1 MKIAKLDLPDS
12 AIEFLHSQGFEKLYP
27 PQADSVKSGLM
38 DGKNILV
45 SAPTASGKTLIAML
59 AMLSHLSKNNSDNNN
74 DDSNHNGIGKKVI
87 YLSPL
92 RALAAEKFTEFKK
105 LEKISLGKKIKV
117 GISTGDF
124 ENLEKNLEKNNIL
137 ILTNEKMDSI
147 IRHGAEW
154 IEDIGLVISDEV
166 HLIGDES
173 RGPTLEMILTQLKLL
188 ETKPQIVGL
197 SATITNSEELS
208 DWLGCNLVKNDWRP
222 VPLSEGVCD
231 GGEVTMSDGKT
242 FEVERS
248 IRGTPI
254 DLGVQSVKEGGQSLV
269 FAETRTR
276 SKSLATKAAD
286 AVSQVL
292 EKKDLKNL
300 EKTSKKIMSE
310 NEHTELVKTLALLI
324 KKGVAFHHA
333 GLNQNC
339 RGTVETEFRKGTIK
353 LLSST
358 PTLAAGV
365 NLPARR
371 VVISNINRY
380 NAKVGANRPISILE
394 YKQLCGRAGRPQYD
408 DYGESIIVGNGNTE
422 DLIDYYINGEPEPII
437 SKITDDKSLRTHVL
451 SVVVTNP
458 GIKKDDILEFF
469 LQTLGG
475 MQSRK
480 PTIKFAID
488 ISLRFLSSEY
498 LIVKKGERYAAT
510 EFGKK
515 TSMLYIDP
523 LTATSFRDAV
533 ENVSP
538 DGKHTFGFLHLIS
551 KCDEFF
557 PKFSLRNKDYGAAS
571 VLIENNSS
579 ELLESISEYDCSR
592 SLLALNAWITES
604 SELSLSDNL
613 GIESGDMH
621 RMAETANWLSYC
633 LREISKHVERADL
646 LDELDNL
653 RKRIVYGIREELL
666 DLVRVKGIGR
676 VRARILYKNNIRNLD
691 DLAKIPVNKLAEI
704 DKIGSTI
711 ADNIKTELRR
721 IRY

>member
-1 MKIAKLDLPDS
+1 MKIEKLGLLKS
-12 AIEFLHSQGFEKLYP
+12 AIDFLLSEGFSKLYP
-27 PQADSVKSGLM
+27 PQADCVDAGLL
-38 DGKNILV
+38 DGKSILV
-45 SAPTASGKTLIAML
+45 SAPTASGKTLTAIL
-59 AMLSHLSKNNSDNNN
+59 ATISYLSKNN
-74 DDSNHNGIGKKVI
+74 GKVI

-105 LEKISLGKKIKV
+105 LEKVELGKKIKV

-124 ENLEKNLEKNNIL
+124 ENIEKNLEKNDVI

-154 IEDIGLVISDEV
+154 INDIGLVIADEI

-173 RGPTLEMILTQLKLL
+173 RGPTLEMILTKLKLL
-188 ETKPQIVGL
+188 ASKPQIVGL
-197 SATITNSEELS
+197 SATITNSDEIAN
-208 DWLGCNLVKNDWRP
+208 WLDCILVKNDWRP
-222 VPLSEGVCD
+222 VPLSEGVYD
-231 GGEVTMSDGKT
+231 AGKVIMSDGKK
-242 FEVERS
+242 FKVEPS
-248 IRGTPI
+248 LCGIPI
-254 DLGVQSVKEGGQSLV
+254 DLGVQSVRDGGQSLV

-276 SKSLATKAAD
+276 SKALATKAAE
-286 AVSQVL
+286 VISQFLGKKESEDL
-292 EKKDLKNL
+292 EKI
-300 EKTSKKIMSE
+300 SKKILSN
-310 NEHTELVKTLALLI
+310 NEHTELVKTLATLI

-339 RGTVETEFRKGTIK
+339 RQTIETEFRKGTIK

-380 NAKVGANRPISILE
+380 NAKVGRNIPISILE

-408 DYGESIIVGNGNTE
+408 DYGESIIVGNGNSE
-422 DLIDYYINGEPEPII
+422 DLMEYYIHGEPEPIA

-451 SVVVTNP
+451 SVIVTSP
-458 GIKKDDILEFF
+458 GIKKEDILDFF

-475 MQSRK
+475 LQSRK
-480 PTIKFAID
+480 ATIKFAID
-488 ISLRFLSSEY
+488 ISLRFLTNAF
-498 LIVKKGERYAAT
+498 LIIKKGERYAAT

-523 LTATSFRDAV
+523 LTATYFRDAI
-533 ENVSP
+533 ENVS
-538 DGKHTFGFLHLIS
+538 KERTHTFGFLHLIS
-551 KCDEFF
+551 SCDEFF
-557 PKFSLRNKDYGAAS
+557 PKFSLRQKDNSTAS
-571 VLIENNSS
+571 LMITNHSS
-579 ELLESISEYDCSR
+579 ELLTPISEYDCSR
-592 SLLALNAWITES
+592 SLLALQSWITES
-604 SELSLSDNL
+604 SELSLSDSL

-621 RMAETANWLSYC
+621 RIAETADWLSYC

-646 LDELDNL
+646 LDELENL
-653 RKRIVYGIREELL
+653 RRRIVYGIRGELL
-666 DLVRVKGIGR
+666 DLVKVKGIGR
-676 VRARILYKNNIRNLD
+676 IRARMLYKHGIKTLD

-711 ADNIKTELRR
+711 ADNIKSELRKVR
-721 IRY
+721 

>member
-1 MKIAKLDLPDS
+1 MNIERLELPDT
-12 AIEFLHSQGFEKLYP
+12 AIDFLKSQGFEKLYP
-27 PQADSVKSGLM
+27 PQADSVKSGLLN
-38 DGKNILV
+38 GKSILV

-59 AMLSHLSKNNSDNNN
+59 AMLSYISKNK
-74 DDSNHNGIGKKVI
+74 GKVI

-92 RALAAEKFTEFKK
+92 RALAAEKFSEFKK
-105 LEKISLGKKIKV
+105 LEKISLGNKIKV
-117 GISTGDF
+117 AISTGDF
-124 ENLEKNLEKNNIL
+124 ENIEKNLEKSNVL

-147 IRHGAEW
+147 IRHSAEW
-154 IEDIGLVISDEV
+154 VDEIGLVISDEV
-166 HLIGDES
+166 HLIGDEN

-188 ETKPQIVGL
+188 DTKPQIVGL
-197 SATITNSEELS
+197 SATITNSDEIA
-208 DWLGCNLVKNDWRP
+208 DWLGCKLVKNDWRP

-231 GGEVTMSDGKT
+231 GGEVIMSDGKI

-248 IRGTPI
+248 LRGTPI
-254 DLGVQSVKEGGQSLV
+254 DLGVQSVQQGGQSLV
-269 FAETRTR
+269 FAETRAR

-286 AVSQVL
+286 VISLML
-292 EKKDLKNL
+292 EKKEITEL
-300 EKTSKKIMSE
+300 EKTSKKILSE
-310 NEHTELVKTLALLI
+310 NEHTELVKTLALLV

-333 GLNQNC
+333 GLNQKC
-339 RGTVETEFRKGTIK
+339 RETIETEFRKGKIK

-371 VVISNINRY
+371 VVISSVNRY

-422 DLIDYYINGEPEPII
+422 DLIEYYINGEPEPIV
-437 SKITDDKSLRTHVL
+437 SKITDDKSLRTHIL
-451 SVVVTNP
+451 SVIVTHP
-458 GIKKDDILEFF
+458 GIKKEEILEFF

-475 MQSRK
+475 LQSRK

-488 ISLRFLSSEY
+488 ISLRFLSSKY
-498 LIVKKGERYAAT
+498 LIIKKGERFAAT

-523 LTATSFRDAV
+523 LTATYFRDSI
-533 ENVSP
+533 ENVSQEK
-538 DGKHTFGFLHLIS
+538 KHTFGFLHLITN
-551 KCDEFF
+551 CEEFF
-557 PKFSLRNKDYGAAS
+557 PKFSLRQKDYELAS
-571 VLIENNSS
+571 LMIENNSS
-579 ELLESISEYDCSR
+579 ELLEPISEYDCSR
-592 SLLALNAWITES
+592 SLLALQSWLTES
-604 SELSLSDNL
+604 TELSLSDSL

-621 RMAETANWLSYC
+621 RMTENADWLTYC

-646 LDELDNL
+646 LEELDDL
-653 RKRIVYGIREELL
+653 RKRVVYGIREELL
-666 DLVRVKGIGR
+666 DLVKIKGIGR
-676 VRARILYKNNIRNLD
+676 VRSRILYKHGIKNLN

-711 ADNIKTELRR
+711 ADNIKTELRK
-721 IRY
+721 IR

>member
-1 MKIAKLDLPDS
+1 MKIDKLDLPDA
-12 AIEFLHSQGFEKLYP
+12 AIEFLKSQGFEKLYP
-27 PQADSVKSGLM
+27 PQSDSVKSGLLN
-38 DGKNILV
+38 GKSILV
-45 SAPTASGKTLIAML
+45 SAPTASGKTLIATL
-59 AMLSHLSKNNSDNNN
+59 AILGYLSKNK
-74 DDSNHNGIGKKVI
+74 GKVI

-92 RALAAEKFTEFKK
+92 RALAAEKFSEFKK
-105 LEKISLGKKIKV
+105 LEKIALGKKIKIS
-117 GISTGDF
+117 ISTGDF
-124 ENLEKNLEKNNIL
+124 ENIEKNLEKSNVL

-154 IEDIGLVISDEV
+154 VEEIGLVVTDEV
-166 HLIGDES
+166 HLIGDEN

-188 ETKPQIVGL
+188 DTKPQIVGL
-197 SATITNSEELS
+197 SATITNSEEIA
-208 DWLGCNLVKNDWRP
+208 DWLACKLVKNDWRP
-222 VPLSEGVCD
+222 VPLTEGVCD
-231 GGEVTMSDGKT
+231 AGEVKMSDGKT

-254 DLGVQSVKEGGQSLV
+254 DLGVQSVMQGGQSLV

-276 SKSLATKAAD
+276 SKSLATKASD
-286 AVSQVL
+286 VISQVL
-292 EKKDLKNL
+292 KKKELTDL
-300 EKTSKKIMSE
+300 EKTSKKILSE
-310 NEHTELVKTLALLI
+310 NEHTELVKTLALLV

-333 GLNQNC
+333 GLNQKC
-339 RGTVETEFRKGTIK
+339 RETIETEFRKGTIK

-371 VVISNINRY
+371 VVISNVNRY

-422 DLIDYYINGEPEPII
+422 DLIDYYINGEAEPIV
-437 SKITDDKSLRTHVL
+437 SKITDDKSLRTHIL
-451 SVVVTNP
+451 SVIVTHP
-458 GIKKDDILEFF
+458 GIKKDEILEFF

-475 MQSRK
+475 LQSRK

-498 LIVKKGERYAAT
+498 LIIKKGERYAAT

-523 LTATSFRDAV
+523 LTATYFRDAI
-533 ENVSP
+533 ENVSQER
-538 DGKHTFGFLHLIS
+538 KHTFGFLHLIS
-551 KCDEFF
+551 NCEEFF
-557 PKFSLRNKDYGAAS
+557 PKFSLRNKDYESAS
-571 VLIENNSS
+571 LLIENNSS
-579 ELLESISEYDCSR
+579 ELLEPISEYDCSR
-592 SLLALNAWITES
+592 SLLALHAWITES
-604 SELSLSDNL
+604 SELSLSDSL

-646 LDELDNL
+646 LEELGNL
-653 RKRIVYGIREELL
+653 RRRIVYGIKEELL
-666 DLVRVKGIGR
+666 ELVRVKGIGR
-676 VRARILYKNNIRNLD
+676 VRARILYKNGIKNLD

-704 DKIGSTI
+704 DKIGSTL
-711 ADNIKTELRR
+711 ADNIKSELRKVR
-721 IRY
+721 

>member
-1 MKIAKLDLPDS
+1 MKIEKLDLPEP
-12 AIEFLHSQGFEKLYP
+12 AIEFLKSQGFEKLYP
-27 PQADSVKSGLM
+27 PQADSVKSGLL
-38 DGKNILV
+38 GEQSILV

-59 AMLSHLSKNNSDNNN
+59 AMLSYLSKNK
-74 DDSNHNGIGKKVI
+74 GKVI

-92 RALAAEKFTEFKK
+92 RALAAEKLSEFKK
-105 LEKISLGKKIKV
+105 LEKIPLGNKIKV

-124 ENLEKNLEKNNIL
+124 ESLEKNLEKNNVL
-137 ILTNEKMDSI
+137 ILTNEKMDSV

-154 IEDIGLVISDEV
+154 IEEIGLVITDEV

-173 RGPTLEMILTQLKLL
+173 RGPTLEMVLTQLKRLD
-188 ETKPQIVGL
+188 TKPQIVGL
-197 SATITNSEELS
+197 SATITNSDEIA
-208 DWLGCNLVKNDWRP
+208 DWLDCKLVKNDWRP

-231 GGEVTMSDGKT
+231 AGEVTMSNGKT
-242 FEVERS
+242 FEIERS
-248 IRGTPI
+248 LRGTPI
-254 DLGVQSVKEGGQSLV
+254 DLGVQSVQQGGQSLV

-286 AVSQVL
+286 AVSQIL
-292 EKKDLKNL
+292 EKKDLTEL
-300 EKTSKKIMSE
+300 EKTSKKILSQ
-310 NEHTELVKTLALLI
+310 NEHTDLVKTLALLV

-333 GLNQNC
+333 GLNQKC
-339 RGTVETEFRKGTIK
+339 RETIETEFRKGTIK

-371 VVISNINRY
+371 VVISNVNRY

-408 DYGESIIVGNGNTE
+408 DYGESIIVGNGNIE
-422 DLIDYYINGEPEPII
+422 DLIDHYINGEPEPIV

-451 SVVVTNP
+451 SVIVTNP
-458 GIKKDDILEFF
+458 GIKKDEILEFF

-475 MQSRK
+475 LQSRK

-523 LTATSFRDAV
+523 LTATYFRDAV
-533 ENVSP
+533 ENVSQDRSHP
-538 DGKHTFGFLHLIS
+538 FGFLHLIS
-551 KCDEFF
+551 NCEEFF
-557 PKFSLRNKDYGAAS
+557 PKFSLRNKDYESAS
-571 VLIENNSS
+571 LLIENNSS
-579 ELLESISEYDCSR
+579 ELLEPISEYDCSR
-592 SLLALNAWITES
+592 SLLALHAWITES
-604 SELSLSDNL
+604 SELSLSDSL

-621 RMAETANWLSYC
+621 RMAETANWLLYC

-646 LDELDNL
+646 LEELDNL

-676 VRARILYKNNIRNLD
+676 VRARILYKHGIKNLN
-691 DLAKIPVNKLAEI
+691 DLAKTPVDKLAEI

-711 ADNIKTELRR
+711 ADNIKSELRKV
-721 IRY
+721 RY

>member
-1 MKIAKLDLPDS
+1 MKIEQLDLPDT
-12 AIEFLHSQGFEKLYP
+12 AIEFLKSQGFEKLYP
-27 PQADSVKSGLM
+27 PQADSIESGLL
-38 DGKNILV
+38 DGKSILV

-59 AMLSHLSKNNSDNNN
+59 AMISYLSKND
-74 DDSNHNGIGKKVI
+74 GKVI

-92 RALAAEKFTEFKK
+92 RALAAEKFSEFKK
-105 LEKISLGKKIKV
+105 LEKVALENKV
-117 GISTGDF
+117 KVSISTGDY
-124 ENLEKNLEKNNIL
+124 ENIEKNLENSNVL

-154 IEDIGLVISDEV
+154 VEEIGLVITDEV
-166 HLIGDES
+166 HLIGDEN

-197 SATITNSEELS
+197 SATITNSDEIAN
-208 DWLGCNLVKNDWRP
+208 WLGCKLVKNDWRP

-231 GGEVTMSDGKT
+231 AGEVTMSDGKT
-242 FEVERS
+242 FPVERS
-248 IRGTPI
+248 ICGTPI

-269 FAETRTR
+269 FAETRNR

-286 AVSQVL
+286 AISQIL
-292 EKKDLKNL
+292 EKKDLKEL
-300 EKTSKKIMSE
+300 EKTSKKILSE
-310 NEHTELVKTLALLI
+310 NEHTELIKTLAFLV

-339 RGTVETEFRKGTIK
+339 RETIETEFRKGNIK

-380 NAKVGANRPISILE
+380 NAKVGKNMPISILE

-408 DYGESIIVGNGNTE
+408 DYGEAIIVGNGNTE
-422 DLIDYYINGEPEPII
+422 DLTDYYINGEPEPII
-437 SKITDDKSLRTHVL
+437 SKITDDKSLRTHIL
-451 SVVVTNP
+451 SVIVTHP
-458 GIKKDDILEFF
+458 GIKKDEILEFF

-475 MQSRK
+475 LQSRK

-498 LIVKKGERYAAT
+498 LIIKKGERYAAT

-523 LTATSFRDAV
+523 LTATSFRDAI
-533 ENVSP
+533 ENVSQERR
-538 DGKHTFGFLHLIS
+538 HTLGYLHLIS
-551 KCDEFF
+551 NCEEFF
-557 PKFSLRNKDYGAAS
+557 PKFSLRQKDYESAS
-571 VLIENNSS
+571 LLIENNSS
-579 ELLESISEYDCSR
+579 ELLEPISEYDCSR
-592 SLLALNAWITES
+592 SLLALQAWITES
-604 SELSLSDNL
+604 TELSLSDTL

-621 RMAETANWLSYC
+621 RMAEMANWLSYC

-646 LDELDNL
+646 LEELDDL

-666 DLVRVKGIGR
+666 ELVRVKGIGR
-676 VRARILYKNNIRNLD
+676 VRARILFKHGIKNLD

-711 ADNIKTELRR
+711 ADNIKDELRKVR
-721 IRY
+721 

>member
-1 MKIAKLDLPDS
+1 MNIDKLKLSES
-12 AIEFLHSQGFEKLYP
+12 AIEFLKSQGYTKLYP
-27 PQADSVKSGLM
+27 PQADSVKSGLL
-38 DGKNILV
+38 DGQSILV

-59 AMLSHLSKNNSDNNN
+59 AMLSYLSNNK
-74 DDSNHNGIGKKVI
+74 GKVI

-105 LEKISLGKKIKV
+105 LEKVALGNKV
-117 GISTGDF
+117 KVAISTGDF
-124 ENLEKNLEKNNIL
+124 EHIEKNLEKSNVL

-154 IEDIGLVISDEV
+154 VDEIGLVISDEV
-166 HLIGDES
+166 HLIGDEN

-197 SATITNSEELS
+197 SATITNSDEIA
-208 DWLGCNLVKNDWRP
+208 DWLECKLVKNDWRP

-231 GGEVTMSDGKT
+231 EGQVTMSDGKT

-248 IRGTPI
+248 LMGTPI
-254 DLGVQSVKEGGQSLV
+254 DLGVQSVHQGGQSLV

-286 AVSQVL
+286 AIFQIL
-292 EKKDLKNL
+292 EKKEITEL
-300 EKTSKKIMSE
+300 EKTSKKLLSE
-310 NEHTELVKTLALLI
+310 NEHTEIVKTLALLV

-333 GLNQNC
+333 GLNQKC
-339 RGTVETEFRKGTIK
+339 RETIEAEFRKGTIK

-371 VVISNINRY
+371 VIISNINRY

-408 DYGESIIVGNGNTE
+408 DYGESIIVGKGNTE
-422 DLIDYYINGEPEPII
+422 DLIEYYINGEPEPII
-437 SKITDDKSLRTHVL
+437 SKITDDKSLRTHIL
-451 SVVVTNP
+451 SVIVTHP
-458 GIKKDDILEFF
+458 GIKKEEILEFF

-475 MQSRK
+475 LQSRK
-480 PTIKFAID
+480 LTIKFAID
-488 ISLRFLSSEY
+488 ISLRFLTSKF
-498 LIVKKGERYAAT
+498 LIIKKGERYAAT

-523 LTATSFRDAV
+523 LTATYFRDSI
-533 ENVSP
+533 ENISQER
-538 DGKHTFGFLHLIS
+538 KHTFGFLHMITN
-551 KCDEFF
+551 CEEFF
-557 PKFSLRNKDYGAAS
+557 PKFSLRQKDYETAS
-571 VLIENNSS
+571 LMIDNHSS
-579 ELLESISEYDCSR
+579 QLLEPISEYDCSR
-592 SLLALNAWITES
+592 SLLALQSWITES
-604 SELSLSDNL
+604 TELSLSDSL

-621 RMAETANWLSYC
+621 RMTENANWLSYC

-646 LDELDNL
+646 LEELSDL
-653 RKRIVYGIREELL
+653 RNRIVYGIREELL

-676 VRARILYKNNIRNLD
+676 IRARILFKHGIKNLD
-691 DLAKIPVNKLAEI
+691 DLRKIPVNKLGEI

-711 ADNIKTELRR
+711 ADNIKAELRKVR
-721 IRY
+721 

>member
-1 MKIAKLDLPDS
+1 MKIEKLDLPES
-12 AIEFLHSQGFEKLYP
+12 IIEFLISQGFEKLYP
-27 PQADSVKSGLM
+27 PQAESVKAGLLK
-38 DGKNILV
+38 GKSILV

-59 AMLSHLSKNNSDNNN
+59 AMLSFVSKNN
-74 DDSNHNGIGKKVI
+74 GKII

-92 RALAAEKFTEFKK
+92 RALAAEKFSEFKK
-105 LEKISLGKKIKV
+105 LEKIPLGKKIKV

-124 ENLEKNLEKNNIL
+124 DGLEKNLEKNDIL

-154 IEDIGLVISDEV
+154 VDEIGLVVTDEI

-173 RGPTLEMILTQLKLL
+173 RGPTLEMVLTQLKRL
-188 ETKPQIVGL
+188 ETQPQIVGL
-197 SATITNSEELS
+197 SATITNSEEIS
-208 DWLGCNLVKNDWRP
+208 DWLECKLVKNDWRP

-231 GGEVTMSDGKT
+231 AGEVTMSDGT
-242 FEVERS
+242 VFEVKRS

-254 DLGVQSVKEGGQSLV
+254 DLGVQSVQNGGQSLV
-269 FAETRTR
+269 FAETRAR

-286 AVSQVL
+286 AISKIL
-292 EKKDLKNL
+292 DKKDITQL
-300 EKTSKKIMSE
+300 EKTSKKILAE
-310 NEHTELVKTLALLI
+310 NEHTEIVKTLALLV
-324 KKGVAFHHA
+324 KQGVAFHHA

-339 RGTVETEFRKGTIK
+339 REAVETEFRKGTIK

-371 VVISNINRY
+371 VVISNVNRY
-380 NAKVGANRPISILE
+380 NAKVGANRPISVLE

-408 DYGESIIVGNGNTE
+408 KFGESIIVGNGNAS
-422 DLIDYYINGEPEPII
+422 DLIDYYINGEPESID

-475 MQSRK
+475 HQSRK

-498 LIVKKGERYAAT
+498 LIIKKGERYAAT

-523 LTATSFRDAV
+523 LTATRFRDAV
-533 ENVSP
+533 ENISE
-538 DGKHTFGFLHLIS
+538 GRKHTLGFLHLIS
-551 KCDEFF
+551 NSEEFF
-557 PKFSLRNKDYGAAS
+557 PKFSLRNKDYES
-571 VLIENNSS
+571 QSLLIENNSS
-579 ELLESISEYDCSR
+579 ELLEPISEYDCSR
-592 SLLALNAWITES
+592 SLLALHFWINES
-604 SELSLSDNL
+604 SELAMSDNL

-621 RMAETANWLSYC
+621 RMTETANWLTYC

-646 LDELDNL
+646 LEELDDL
-653 RKRIVYGIREELL
+653 RRRITYGIKDELL

-676 VRARILYKNNIRNLD
+676 VRARVLFKNSITNLT
-691 DLAKIPVNKLAEI
+691 DLSKIPINELSEI
-704 DKIGSTI
+704 DKIGTTI
-711 ADNIKTELRR
+711 AEKIKLELKKV
-721 IRY
+721 RY

>member
-1 MKIAKLDLPDS
+1 MKIEKLDLPEP
-12 AIEFLHSQGFEKLYP
+12 AIDFLKLKGFEKLYP
-27 PQADSVKSGLM
+27 PQADSINSGLM
-38 DGKNILV
+38 DGENVLV
-45 SAPTASGKTLIAML
+45 SAPTASGKTLIAIL
-59 AMLSHLSKNNSDNNN
+59 AMLSYLSKNN
-74 DDSNHNGIGKKVI
+74 GKVV

-92 RALAAEKFTEFKK
+92 RALAAEKFSEFKK
-105 LEKISLGKKIKV
+105 LEKVSMGNKIKV

-124 ENLEKNLEKNNIL
+124 ENIEKNLEKNNVL
-137 ILTNEKMDSI
+137 ILTNEKMDSV

-154 IEDIGLVISDEV
+154 VEEIGLVITDEV
-166 HLIGDES
+166 HLIGDEN

-188 ETKPQIVGL
+188 DTKPQIVGL
-197 SATITNSEELS
+197 SATITNSDEIA
-208 DWLGCNLVKNDWRP
+208 DWLDCRLVKNDWRP
-222 VPLSEGVCD
+222 VPLSEGVCNA
-231 GGEVTMSDGKT
+231 GEVTMSDGKT

-248 IRGTPI
+248 LRGTPI
-254 DLGVQSVKEGGQSLV
+254 DLGVQSVQQGGQSLV

-286 AVSQVL
+286 AIYQIL
-292 EKKDLKNL
+292 EKKDLNEL
-300 EKTSKKIMSE
+300 EKVSKKILSQ
-310 NEHTELVKTLALLI
+310 NEHTDLVKTLALLV

-339 RGTVETEFRKGTIK
+339 RETIEKEFRKGTIK

-371 VVISNINRY
+371 VVISNVNRY

-408 DYGESIIVGNGNTE
+408 DYGESIIVGNGNAE
-422 DLIDYYINGEPEPII
+422 DLIDYYVNGEPEPIV

-451 SVVVTNP
+451 SVIVTTP

-475 MQSRK
+475 SQTRK
-480 PTIKFAID
+480 PTIRFAID

-498 LIVKKGERYAAT
+498 LIIKKGDRYAAT

-523 LTATSFRDAV
+523 LTATYFRDAV
-533 ENVSP
+533 ENVSQ
-538 DGKHTFGFLHLIS
+538 DGSHTFGFLHLIS
-551 KCDEFF
+551 NCEEFF
-557 PKFSLRNKDYGAAS
+557 PKFSLRNKDYESAS
-571 VLIENNSS
+571 ILIENNSS
-579 ELLESISEYDCSR
+579 ELLEPISEYDCSR
-592 SLLALNAWITES
+592 SLLALHAWITEH

-621 RMAETANWLSYC
+621 RMTETANWLSYC

-646 LDELDNL
+646 LEELDNL

-676 VRARILYKNNIRNLD
+676 VRARILYKHRIKNLD
-691 DLAKIPVNKLAEI
+691 DLAKIPVDKLAEI
-704 DKIGSTI
+704 DKIGPTI
-711 ADNIKTELRR
+711 ADNIKSELRKV
-721 IRY
+721 RY

>member
-1 MKIAKLDLPDS
+1 MKIEKLDLLKP
-12 AIEFLHSQGFEKLYP
+12 AIDFLLSEGFSKLYP
-27 PQADSVKSGLM
+27 PQADCIDAGLL
-38 DGKNILV
+38 DGKSILV
-45 SAPTASGKTLIAML
+45 SAPTASGKTLTAIISMINY
-59 AMLSHLSKNNSDNNN
+59 LSKNT
-74 DDSNHNGIGKKVI
+74 GKVV

-92 RALAAEKFTEFKK
+92 RALASEKFTEFKK
-105 LEKISLGKKIKV
+105 LEKIDLGKKIKV

-124 ENLEKNLEKNNIL
+124 ENIEKNLEKNNVL
-137 ILTNEKMDSI
+137 VLTNEKMDSI

-154 IEDIGLVISDEV
+154 IDEIGLIIADEI

-173 RGPTLEMILTQLKLL
+173 RGPTLEMILTKLKLL
-188 ETKPQIVGL
+188 ESKPQILGL
-197 SATITNSEELS
+197 SATITNSDELAN
-208 DWLGCNLVKNDWRP
+208 WLNCILVKNDWRP
-222 VPLSEGVCD
+222 VPLSEGVYD
-231 GGEVTMSDGKT
+231 AGGVIMNNGKK
-242 FEVERS
+242 FEVEPS
-248 IRGTPI
+248 IRGIPI
-254 DLGVQSVKEGGQSLV
+254 DLGVQSVKDGGQSLV

-286 AVSQVL
+286 IISQFL
-292 EKKDLKNL
+292 EKNESEEL
-300 EKTSKKIMSE
+300 EKVSNKILSN
-310 NEHTELVKTLALLI
+310 NEHTELVKTLATLI

-339 RGTVETEFRKGTIK
+339 RQTIETEFRKGTIK

-408 DYGESIIVGNGNTE
+408 DYGESIIVGNGNSE
-422 DLIDYYINGEPEPII
+422 DLMEYYIHGEPEPIL

-451 SVVVTNP
+451 SVIVTNP
-458 GIKKDDILEFF
+458 GIKKENILEFF

-475 MQSRK
+475 LQSRK
-480 PTIKFAID
+480 ATIKFAID
-488 ISLRFLSSEY
+488 ISLRFLTNAF
-498 LIVKKGERYAAT
+498 LIIKKGERYAAT

-523 LTATSFRDAV
+523 LTATYFRDAI
-533 ENVSP
+533 ENVSKER
-538 DGKHTFGFLHLIS
+538 KHTFGFLHLIS
-551 KCDEFF
+551 NCEEFF
-557 PKFSLRNKDYGAAS
+557 PKFSLRNKDFETAS
-571 VLIENNSS
+571 LMIENHSS
-579 ELLESISEYDCSR
+579 EILEPISEYDCSR
-592 SLLALNAWITES
+592 SLLALQAWITES

-621 RMAETANWLSYC
+621 RMVETADWLTYC

-646 LDELDNL
+646 LDELENL
-653 RKRIVYGIREELL
+653 RRRIIYGIKEELL
-666 DLVRVKGIGR
+666 DLVKVKGIGR
-676 VRARILYKNNIRNLD
+676 VRARVLYKHGIKSLD
-691 DLAKIPVNKLAEI
+691 DLSKIPVNKLAEI

-711 ADNIKTELRR
+711 ADNIKSELKKVR
-721 IRY
+721 

>member
-1 MKIAKLDLPDS
+1 MKIEKLDLPES
-12 AIEFLHSQGFEKLYP
+12 IIEFLISQGFEKLYP
-27 PQADSVKSGLM
+27 PQAESVKAGLLK
-38 DGKNILV
+38 GKSILV

-59 AMLSHLSKNNSDNNN
+59 AMLSFVSKNN
-74 DDSNHNGIGKKVI
+74 GKII

-92 RALAAEKFTEFKK
+92 RALAAEKFSEFKK
-105 LEKISLGKKIKV
+105 LEKIPLGKKIKV

-124 ENLEKNLEKNNIL
+124 DGLEKNLEKNDIL

-154 IEDIGLVISDEV
+154 VDEIGLVVTDEI

-173 RGPTLEMILTQLKLL
+173 RGPTLEMVLTQLKRL
-188 ETKPQIVGL
+188 ETQPQIVGL
-197 SATITNSEELS
+197 SATITNSEEIS
-208 DWLGCNLVKNDWRP
+208 DWLECKLVKNDWRP

-231 GGEVTMSDGKT
+231 AGEVTMSDGT
-242 FEVERS
+242 VFEVKRS

-254 DLGVQSVKEGGQSLV
+254 DLGVQSVQNGGQSLV
-269 FAETRTR
+269 FAETRAR

-286 AVSQVL
+286 AISKIL
-292 EKKDLKNL
+292 DKKDITQL
-300 EKTSKKIMSE
+300 EKTSKKILAE
-310 NEHTELVKTLALLI
+310 NEHTEIVKTLALLV
-324 KKGVAFHHA
+324 KQGVAFHHA

-339 RGTVETEFRKGTIK
+339 REAVETEFRKGTIK

-371 VVISNINRY
+371 VVISNVNRY
-380 NAKVGANRPISILE
+380 NAKVGANRPISVLE

-408 DYGESIIVGNGNTE
+408 KFGESIIVGNGNAS
-422 DLIDYYINGEPEPII
+422 DLIDYYINGEPESID

-475 MQSRK
+475 HQSRK

-498 LIVKKGERYAAT
+498 LIIKKGERYAAT

-523 LTATSFRDAV
+523 LTATRFRDAV
-533 ENVSP
+533 ENISE
-538 DGKHTFGFLHLIS
+538 GRKHTLGFLHLIS
-551 KCDEFF
+551 NSEEFF
-557 PKFSLRNKDYGAAS
+557 PKFSLRNKDYES
-571 VLIENNSS
+571 LSLLIENNSS
-579 ELLESISEYDCSR
+579 ELLEPISEYDCSR
-592 SLLALNAWITES
+592 SLLALHFWINES
-604 SELSLSDNL
+604 SELAMSDNL

-621 RMAETANWLSYC
+621 RMTETANWLTYC

-646 LDELDNL
+646 LEELDDL
-653 RKRIVYGIREELL
+653 RRRITYGIKDELL

-676 VRARILYKNNIRNLD
+676 VRARVLFKNSITNLT
-691 DLAKIPVNKLAEI
+691 DLSKIPINELSEI
-704 DKIGSTI
+704 DKIGTTI
-711 ADNIKTELRR
+711 AEKIKLELKKV
-721 IRY
+721 RY